1 MGFARTPRIPP
12 AYGHVPKL
20 VLMIYALQVI
30 ASCMKPCTCN
40 VILPPKKN
48 TENEISAH
56 MQMMCT
62 RPFLVGPGCKAE
74 N

>member
-20 VLMIYALQVI
+20 VLIIYALQDI
-30 ASCMKPCTCN
+30 ASCMKPSTCN
-40 VILPPKKN
+40 LKKES
-48 TENEISAH
+48 TENETSAH

-62 RPFLVGPGCKAE
+62 SPFLVGPGYKAE